1 MRCRSRCSQQS
12 AREQVRH
19 LLPIKHREPRPANG
33 ILNSI
38 RRSSTMANG
47 WRDDT
52 RSPWEDD
59 RNRDRQRYSADEPL
73 EGEDFDRDF
82 ADYGPFRGNARRRPS
97 GYTPN
102 LPYGSDRYGASQR
115 FDWGGG
121 QRRGDRGGDRGRGYE
136 SRRYG
141 SSGYGSGYDRP
152 SRDQERYGG
161 FSRGGWSEWGE
172 PSWGRPDYEG
182 RSGEDRGQ
190 QRPLWDRTRDE
201 FRSWM
206 GDQEAERR
214 RENDEEY
221 QGGHYGR
228 GPRGYTR
235 SDERIREDLN
245 DRLTYDWRV
254 DATDIEVTVSTGE
267 VTLNGAVDSRQAK
280 RCAEDIADSVSGVRH
295 VQNNLRVRERSSQST
310 SSETPSTMTTG
321 STTQGRH

>member
-1 MRCRSRCSQQS
+1 
-12 AREQVRH
+12 
-19 LLPIKHREPRPANG
+19 
-33 ILNSI
+33 
-38 RRSSTMANG
+38 MANG

-59 RNRDRQRYSADEPL
+59 RNRDRQRYRADEPF

-82 ADYGPFRGNARRRPS
+82 ADYGPFRGGYSRRWGS
-97 GYTPN
+97 YSPN
-102 LPYGSDRYGASQR
+102 VPYGSDRYNPNQR
-115 FDWGGG
+115 F
-121 QRRGDRGGDRGRGYE
+121 
-136 SRRYG
+136 
-141 SSGYGSGYDRP
+141 GYGSGYRRSGSGLYGSADQGGGSGAGRYRRGYDRP
-152 SRDQERYGG
+152 SRSEEEGDFR
-161 FSRGGWSEWGE
+161 RGPWSEWGE
-172 PSWGRPDYEG
+172 SSWGRPDYEG
-182 RSGEDRGQ
+182 YSGGGRGQ

-206 GDQEAERR
+206 GDEQAERR
-214 RENDEEY
+214 RESDEY

-254 DATDIEVTVSTGE
+254 DATDIEAKVSSGE

-310 SSETPSTMTTG
+310 SSEIPSTMTTG